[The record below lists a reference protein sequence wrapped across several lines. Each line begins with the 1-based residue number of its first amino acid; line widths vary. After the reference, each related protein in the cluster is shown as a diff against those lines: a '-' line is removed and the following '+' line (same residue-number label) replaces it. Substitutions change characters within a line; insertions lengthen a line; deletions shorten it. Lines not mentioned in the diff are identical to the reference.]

1 MLLVVRALLR
11 PRPSIRRGVLL
22 AAAALLA
29 GCSDVVV
36 GYFSGT
42 ESTSASGSPTSTS
55 PEDGATVTTVVQDG
69 TGLGSSSD
77 TSGEGF
83 VPPGC
88 FRDDFEDGVVDE
100 PNWSTWAE
108 ADSFLEEVGGQLR
121 LTPPTYGLY
130 DTGVIGRFDHQ
141 FPFDS
146 GWVELHVVTAPPV
159 DAPAGLFLMVG
170 EPPATLSIRLAG
182 GNVQVAGAIDE
193 QLVFEE
199 LFPMTPYPSW
209 IGIRGEGPL
218 AHFEISMSGETWITI
233 ATYDKPGTFEDASA
247 LIMAQ
252 TFGDYPDR
260 TAVAVDDLEVCVQ

>member
-1 MLLVVRALLR
+1 MLLRVLALPRA
-11 PRPSIRRGVLL
+11 RPSIRRGGLL
-22 AAAALLA
+22 AAAALLT

-42 ESTSASGSPTSTS
+42 ESTSASGSSEGDASGTTVAQSTS
-55 PEDGATVTTVVQDG
+55 DTT
-69 TGLGSSSD
+69 
-77 TSGEGF
+77 GEGF

-88 FRDDFEDGVVDE
+88 FSDDFEDGVVDE

-108 ADSFLEEVGGQLR
+108 ADAYLEEVGGQLR

-130 DTGVIGRFDHQ
+130 DTGVVGRFDHE

-146 GWVELHVVTAPPV
+146 GWVQLHVVTAPPV
-159 DAPAGLFLMVG
+159 DDPAGLFLMVG
-170 EPPATLSIRLAG
+170 DPPNTLSIRLAG

-199 LFPMTPYPSW
+199 LFPLTPYPSW
-209 IGIRGEGPL
+209 IGIRGDGPV
-218 AHFEISMSGETWITI
+218 AHFEVSMDGQTWTPL
-233 ATYDKPGTFEDASA
+233 ATHDKPGTFGEAGA
-247 LIMAQ
+247 LIMVQ

-260 TAVAVDDLEVCVQ
+260 ATVAVDDLEVCIQ